1 MSESLTETKTIFRG
15 HQPRSCESI
24 FLGPVV
30 VTKAVDSK
38 QAAPS
43 APLSDPDIE
52 FVEDCRFG
60 KNENTTPRLGEST
73 LAAEGEAVVEKGVAV
88 KARIC

>member
-1 MSESLTETKTIFRG
+1 ME
-15 HQPRSCESI
+15 
-24 FLGPVV
+24 
-30 VTKAVDSK
+30 AVDSK

-43 APLSDPDIE
+43 AWRPLSDPDIE
-52 FVEDCRFG
+52 FVEDCKFG